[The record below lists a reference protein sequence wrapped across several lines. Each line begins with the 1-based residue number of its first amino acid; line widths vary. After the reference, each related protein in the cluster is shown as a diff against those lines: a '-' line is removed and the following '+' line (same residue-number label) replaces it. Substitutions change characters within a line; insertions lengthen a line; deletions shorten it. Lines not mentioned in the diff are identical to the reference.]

1 LLSALFIASNGGDV
15 PMRTHTKMTA
25 ARFARLQRE
34 AQAQGGN
41 LSRQYTPKH
50 HREYFAFMH
59 SSSDRGFFMTLIFG
73 GADVV
78 EAFIR
83 ADPDTRVTF
92 EVTDDDGN
100 AVPPMMVTSYHAF
113 EDAEITDLV
122 TGQTIQK
129 SPYPIDD
136 K

>member
-1 LLSALFIASNGGDV
+1 
-15 PMRTHTKMTA
+15 MTA

-50 HREYFAFMH
+50 HREYFVFMH
-59 SSSDRGFFMTLIFG
+59 SFSDRGFFMTTIFVP
-73 GADVV
+73 DLV

-83 ADPDTRVTF
+83 ADPDTRNTWAPTDDSGNVVPHLM
-92 EVTDDDGN
+92 VTD
-100 AVPPMMVTSYHAF
+100 YHAL

-122 TGQTIQK
+122 TGQVIQK

-136 K
+136 A